1 MIKFSKI
8 SFVLLCMIMPIVVQA
23 LEVSSKV
30 TEVTLYPN
38 KARETRTGKISITQT
53 GEQEIIFRDISRF
66 IDPHSI
72 QVSISGLNILSVSTR
87 VNYLGKKTD
96 QVQMKVWKDSLEN
109 IQETRAWL
117 QEKIAVA
124 QGELKLYD
132 QNLTIG
138 GEQTSLYPK
147 AVEDLA
153 TLYKNKTIKIREQI
167 FQLKKEDKSLGET
180 IQKLQAQINTAGP
193 NNQPVQEIVV
203 KTVASKTGQSDY
215 QINYMVS
222 QAGWTPMY
230 DIFSKNLTQPL
241 QLKMKAQIVQQT
253 GYDWDN
259 VKLTLSTAQPQQ
271 NQKMPEWST
280 EYVDFKQEYQYLRKE
295 SAGIKAPSLSMKSS
309 AAYDQVEEEVIQIVE
324 TSTAQLYQIPRSQ
337 NIASTNNAKLVDIS
351 EIEMP
356 SIYKYESVPK
366 RDLFIYL
373 VAKVPQWE
381 SYNLL
386 NGKANIFFEDTYVGQ
401 IYLDA
406 KSVVDTLNISLGKD
420 ELVFIDRKSINDYTS
435 KKLIG
440 SNKREDKTI
449 EITLKNNK
457 KASVDI
463 VINDQIPVSRQK
475 DIEVILNDSDKAVY
489 NSENG
494 KLEWNLNL
502 KPGESKKIRFNYT
515 IKYPSDKKIS
525 LQ

>member
-8 SFVLLCMIMPIVVQA
+8 SFVLLCLIIPAIVQA

-38 KARETRTGKISITQT
+38 KARETRSGKISITQS
-53 GEQEIIFRDISRF
+53 GEQEIIFRDISRY
-66 IDPHSI
+66 IDAQSI
-72 QVSISGLNILSVSTR
+72 QVSISGVNILSVSTR

-96 QVQMKVWKDSLEN
+96 QAQMKAWKDTLQS
-109 IQETRAWL
+109 IQEQRSWL
-117 QEKIAVA
+117 QEKLAVA

-132 QNLTIG
+132 QNLSIG
-138 GEQTSLYPK
+138 GDQTSLYPK
-147 AVEDLA
+147 AVEELA
-153 TLYKNKTIKIREQI
+153 TLYKSKTLKIREQI
-167 FQLKKEDKSLGET
+167 FQLKKEDKSLEES
-180 IQKLQAQINTAGP
+180 IQKLQAQINAAGP

-203 KTVASKTGQSDY
+203 KTIANKVGQFDF
-215 QINYMVS
+215 QINYMVT

-230 DIFSKNLTQPL
+230 DIYSKSLTQPL
-241 QLKMKAQIVQQT
+241 QLKMKAQIVQQS
-253 GYDWDN
+253 GYDWEN

-280 EYVDFKQEYQYLRKE
+280 EYVDFKQDIQFLRK
-295 SAGIKAPSLSMKSS
+295 S
-309 AAYDQVEEEVIQIVE
+309 AAPMMRAESMSAKVMNDDKGVQDDFIELIE
-324 TSTAQLYQIPRSQ
+324 TSTAQLYQISRSQ
-337 NIASTNNAKLVDIS
+337 NIASSNESKFVDIS

-356 SIYKYESVPK
+356 VMYKYESVPK
-366 RDLFIYL
+366 KDLSIYL

-401 IYLDA
+401 IYLEA
-406 KSVVDTLNISLGKD
+406 KSVNDTLDISLGKD
-420 ELVFIDRKSINDYTS
+420 ELIFIDRKSINDYTS

-440 SNKREDKTI
+440 TNKREDKII
-449 EITLKNNK
+449 EITIKNNK
-457 KASVDI
+457 KVNAEI

-475 DIEVILNDSDKAVY
+475 EIEVTLNDSDKANY
-489 NSENG
+489 TPENG

-502 KPGESKKIRFNYT
+502 KPGESKKIRFSYT
-515 IKYPSDKKIS
+515 IKYPSDKKIT
-525 LQ
+525 L

>member
-8 SFVLLCMIMPIVVQA
+8 SIVLLCMIMPVLVQA

-30 TEVTLYPN
+30 TDVTLYPN
-38 KARETRTGKISITQT
+38 KARESRTGKISITQT
-53 GEQEIIFRDISRF
+53 GEQEIIFRDISRY
-66 IDPHSI
+66 IDPQSI
-72 QVSISGLNILSVSTR
+72 QVSISGVNILSVSTR

-109 IQETRAWL
+109 VQGERAWL
-117 QEKIAVA
+117 QERLAVA

-138 GEQTSLYPK
+138 GDQTSLYPK

-153 TLYKNKTIKIREQI
+153 TLYKNKTLKIREQI
-167 FQLKKEDKSLGET
+167 FQLKKEDKTLGET

-203 KTVASKTGQSDY
+203 KTLANKTGQSDY
-215 QINYMVS
+215 QINYMVT
-222 QAGWTPMY
+222 QASWTPNY
-230 DIFSKNLTQPL
+230 DIISKNLAQPL

-253 GYDWDN
+253 GYDWEN
-259 VKLTLSTAQPQQ
+259 VKLTLSTAQPQM

-280 EYVDFKQEYQYLRKE
+280 EFVDFKQDIQYLRKE
-295 SAGIKAPSLSMKSS
+295 NAPAYRSKAMAESTMMDGDGIEDEKAQL
-309 AAYDQVEEEVIQIVE
+309 VE
-324 TSTAQLYQIPRSQ
+324 TSTAQLYQINRSQ
-337 NIASTNNAKLVDIS
+337 NIASSNDAKLVDIS

-356 SIYKYESVPK
+356 AMYKYESVPK
-366 RDLFIYL
+366 KDLAIYL

-406 KSVVDTLNISLGKD
+406 KSVNDTLNISLGKD
-420 ELVFIDRKSINDYTS
+420 ELIFIDRKSINDYTS

-440 SNKREDKTI
+440 TNKREDKTI
-449 EITLKNNK
+449 EITVKNNK
-457 KASVDI
+457 KVNAEI

-475 DIEVILNDSDKAVY
+475 EIEVTLNDSDKATY
-489 NSENG
+489 TPENG

-515 IKYPSDKKIS
+515 IKYPSDKKIT
-525 LQ
+525 L

>member
-1 MIKFSKI
+1 MIKFSQI
-8 SFVLLCMIMPIVVQA
+8 SLLLLSMILPILAQA
-23 LEVSSKV
+23 VEVSSKV

-38 KARETRTGKISITQT
+38 KARESRTGKISITQL

-66 IDPHSI
+66 IDPQSI
-72 QVSISGLNILSVSTR
+72 QVSITGLNILSVSTR

-109 IQETRAWL
+109 ILDARAWL
-117 QEKIAVA
+117 QEKIAAA

-132 QNLTIG
+132 QNLSIG

-147 AVEDLA
+147 AVEELA
-153 TLYKNKTIKIREQI
+153 NLYKSKTLKIREQI
-167 FQLKKEDKSLGET
+167 FQLKKEDKSLEE
-180 IQKLQAQINTAGP
+180 IIKNLQTQINTAGP

-203 KTVASKTGQSDY
+203 KTVASKVGHSEF

-230 DIFSKNLTQPL
+230 DIFSKSLSQPI

-253 GYDWDN
+253 GYDWEN

-271 NQKMPEWST
+271 NQKMPDWST
-280 EYVDFKQEYQYLRKE
+280 EYVDFKQEIRYNRNE
-295 SAGIKAPSLSMKSS
+295 SAQMRAPSLSMKSTAGS
-309 AAYDQVEEEVIQIVE
+309 VQDQEDVIELVE
-324 TSTAQLYQIPRSQ
+324 TSTAQLYQISRSQ
-337 NIASTNNAKLVDIS
+337 NIASSNESKLVDIS
-351 EIEMP
+351 ETEMP
-356 SIYKYESVPK
+356 AIYKYESVPK
-366 RDLFIYL
+366 KDLSIYL

-406 KSVVDTLNISLGKD
+406 KSVNDTLIVSLGKD

-440 SNKREDKTI
+440 SNKKEDKTI
-449 EITLKNNK
+449 EITIKNNK
-457 KASVDI
+457 KSSVDI
-463 VINDQIPVSRQK
+463 VVNDQIPVSRQK
-475 DIEVILNDSDKAVY
+475 EIEVTLNDSGKATY
-489 NSENG
+489 NAENG
-494 KLEWNLNL
+494 KLEWNLTL
-502 KPGESKKIRFNYT
+502 KPGESRKLRFSFT
-515 IKYPSDKKIS
+515 IKYPSEKSIS